1 MSTQDTGKR
10 GEAIAVR
17 YLKRGGYRILA
28 RNFRAHRHEIDVIAL
43 ERGTGTT
50 VFAEVK
56 TRFPGSYGR
65 PMDAVNADKQR
76 FLRLAAQ
83 SWLLKHGGP
92 EQPARFD
99 VIEVLLPEGTVNHVP
114 NAF

>member
-1 MSTQDTGKR
+1 MNTADTGR
-10 GEAIAVR
+10 TGERIAVR
-17 YLKRGGYRILA
+17 YLKRNGYRILA
-28 RNFRAHRHEIDVIAL
+28 RNFRAHRHEIDVIAC

-56 TRFPGSYGR
+56 TRSPNSYGR
-65 PMDAVNADKQR
+65 PMEAVGADKRR
-76 FLRLAAQ
+76 FLRLAAE
-83 SWLLKHGGP
+83 SWLLRHGGV

-99 VIEVLLPEGTVNHVP
+99 VIEVMLPEKTVNHLI